1 MEAKMTIVL
10 DVPTD
15 LEHDLE
21 TEAAR
26 LGLSLSDY
34 VLHLLWERHIA
45 KSSPKTGADVVRYWG
60 DIGVVG
66 SRPDVTDSQQH
77 ARQIR
82 EEAEHRYHEQD
93 D

>member
-1 MEAKMTIVL
+1 MTIVL

-15 LEHDLE
+15 LEHDLQA
-21 TEAAR
+21 EAAH

-34 VLHLLWERHIA
+34 VLRLLWERHIA
-45 KSSPKTGADVVRYWG
+45 KSSPQTGAEVIQYWR

-66 SRPDVTDSQQH
+66 SRLDIADSQQH

-82 EEAEHRYHEQD
+82 EEAEHRYHDRTE
-93 D
+93 